1 MWVHIYGKVFMI
13 DFIAIK
19 THGKLITRDAL
30 LGRSHLEG
38 EIDIDD

>member
-1 MWVHIYGKVFMI
+1 MI

-19 THGKLITRDAL
+19 THGKLRTCDAL

-38 EIDIDD
+38 EIVIDD